1 MMFLCFLLT
10 RVGNVNDSVFFDSG
24 QLDRLDDWLDLK
36 PDKEVGKE
44 AKDILPKNNEIKIES
59 LDYVCK
65 VHEQKSPV
73 LHYQEQDVS
82 NQCCQPDQNVKK
94 LATLAFNVYFA
105 FATDFL

>member
-73 LHYQEQDVS
+73 LHYQEQDV
-82 NQCCQPDQNVKK
+82 
-94 LATLAFNVYFA
+94 
-105 FATDFL
+105 

>member
-44 AKDILPKNNEIKIES
+44 AKDILPKNNEIKS

-73 LHYQEQDVS
+73 LHYQEQDV
-82 NQCCQPDQNVKK
+82 
-94 LATLAFNVYFA
+94 
-105 FATDFL
+105 